1 MSLEKFLVNGVS
13 TRDCKT
19 ACFIFILRFSFH
31 LFDVLKVKVI
41 YSKLLSRINQTVA
54 HSSQS
59 CFLNFQ
65 DPNTKVKEFM
75 ESKPLL
81 SDFDAQIKYYQRL
94 ETQIEEL
101 PGSYHIG
108 PVEYLTDRIKE
119 ALVTE
124 TKAWKQAF
132 GKALAQKVNIYN

>member
-1 MSLEKFLVNGVS
+1 
-13 TRDCKT
+13 
-19 ACFIFILRFSFH
+19 
-31 LFDVLKVKVI
+31 
-41 YSKLLSRINQTVA
+41 
-54 HSSQS
+54 
-59 CFLNFQ
+59 
-65 DPNTKVKEFM
+65 M
-75 ESKPLL
+75 ESNPLL

-108 PVEYLTDRIKE
+108 PVEYVTEKIKE

-132 GKALAQKVNIYN
+132 GKALAEKVQKLVWRLAKNTNRKSVWSIFREEGVGKCVNPCKS

>member
-1 MSLEKFLVNGVS
+1 MQKWLLYSSSSPL
-13 TRDCKT
+13 C
-19 ACFIFILRFSFH
+19 CF
-31 LFDVLKVKVI
+31 K
-41 YSKLLSRINQTVA
+41 
-54 HSSQS
+54 
-59 CFLNFQ
+59 
-65 DPNTKVKEFM
+65 DPSTKVKEFT

-101 PGSYHIG
+101 PSSYHIG
-108 PVEYLTDRIKE
+108 PVEYLTERIKE

-132 GKALAQKVNIYN
+132 GKALAEKVTIICMSVVVLQDIIALLLYLSPLYQGRSVRF

>member
-1 MSLEKFLVNGVS
+1 
-13 TRDCKT
+13 
-19 ACFIFILRFSFH
+19 
-31 LFDVLKVKVI
+31 
-41 YSKLLSRINQTVA
+41 
-54 HSSQS
+54 
-59 CFLNFQ
+59 
-65 DPNTKVKEFM
+65 M

-132 GKALAQKVNIYN
+132 GKALAEKVIPTRKYVYLIYKLLLPFLVRRF

>member
-1 MSLEKFLVNGVS
+1 
-13 TRDCKT
+13 
-19 ACFIFILRFSFH
+19 
-31 LFDVLKVKVI
+31 
-41 YSKLLSRINQTVA
+41 
-54 HSSQS
+54 
-59 CFLNFQ
+59 
-65 DPNTKVKEFM
+65 M
-75 ESKPLL
+75 ESNPLL

-108 PVEYLTDRIKE
+108 PVQYLTERIKE

-132 GKALAQKVNIYN
+132 GKALAEKVITYFRAVFRWMGNKQRKARLFSI

>member
-1 MSLEKFLVNGVS
+1 
-13 TRDCKT
+13 
-19 ACFIFILRFSFH
+19 
-31 LFDVLKVKVI
+31 
-41 YSKLLSRINQTVA
+41 
-54 HSSQS
+54 
-59 CFLNFQ
+59 
-65 DPNTKVKEFM
+65 M

-101 PGSYHIG
+101 PSSYHIG
-108 PVEYLTDRIKE
+108 PVEYLTERIKE

-132 GKALAQKVNIYN
+132 GKALAEKVTIICVSVVVRVIALLLDLRGCVTAVQVILFNFANYSLSIAMKLKVSKEITCK

>member
-1 MSLEKFLVNGVS
+1 MLVKTMQLYALGHLYFFLLFV
-13 TRDCKT
+13 
-19 ACFIFILRFSFH
+19 FILPNQ
-31 LFDVLKVKVI
+31 LLLTLK
-41 YSKLLSRINQTVA
+41 
-54 HSSQS
+54 
-59 CFLNFQ
+59 

-101 PGSYHIG
+101 PGRYHIG
-108 PVEYLTDRIKE
+108 PVEYLTERIKE

-132 GKALAQKVNIYN
+132 GKALAEKVTATVLEYDKNAITKKK

>member
-1 MSLEKFLVNGVS
+1 
-13 TRDCKT
+13 
-19 ACFIFILRFSFH
+19 
-31 LFDVLKVKVI
+31 
-41 YSKLLSRINQTVA
+41 
-54 HSSQS
+54 
-59 CFLNFQ
+59 
-65 DPNTKVKEFM
+65 M

-81 SDFDAQIKYYQRL
+81 SDFDAQIKYYQLL

-124 TKAWKQAF
+124 TKAWKQSF
-132 GKALAQKVNIYN
+132 GKALAEKVRQTTIYTLYMLDI

>member
-1 MSLEKFLVNGVS
+1 
-13 TRDCKT
+13 
-19 ACFIFILRFSFH
+19 
-31 LFDVLKVKVI
+31 
-41 YSKLLSRINQTVA
+41 
-54 HSSQS
+54 
-59 CFLNFQ
+59 
-65 DPNTKVKEFM
+65 M

-132 GKALAQKVNIYN
+132 GKALAEKVTIPFSVSKNFLIVERR

>member
-1 MSLEKFLVNGVS
+1 
-13 TRDCKT
+13 
-19 ACFIFILRFSFH
+19 
-31 LFDVLKVKVI
+31 
-41 YSKLLSRINQTVA
+41 
-54 HSSQS
+54 
-59 CFLNFQ
+59 
-65 DPNTKVKEFM
+65 M

-101 PGSYHIG
+101 PSSYHIG
-108 PVEYLTDRIKE
+108 PVEYLTERIKE

-132 GKALAQKVNIYN
+132 GKALAEKVTIICVSVVVRQGVIALLLYLKGLCYGSPVHFV

>member
-1 MSLEKFLVNGVS
+1 
-13 TRDCKT
+13 
-19 ACFIFILRFSFH
+19 
-31 LFDVLKVKVI
+31 
-41 YSKLLSRINQTVA
+41 
-54 HSSQS
+54 
-59 CFLNFQ
+59 
-65 DPNTKVKEFM
+65 M

-101 PGSYHIG
+101 PSSYHIG
-108 PVEYLTDRIKE
+108 PVEYLTERIKE

-132 GKALAQKVNIYN
+132 GKALAEKVTIICVSVVVRVIALILDLKGLCHGSPVHFVYFSNYSPSIAMKLKVSKEITCK

>member
-1 MSLEKFLVNGVS
+1 MLEQSKPNHSLFLVTNL
-13 TRDCKT
+13 TFC
-19 ACFIFILRFSFH
+19 
-31 LFDVLKVKVI
+31 
-41 YSKLLSRINQTVA
+41 
-54 HSSQS
+54 
-59 CFLNFQ
+59 NFQ
-65 DPNTKVKEFM
+65 DPNTKVKEFI

-132 GKALAQKVNIYN
+132 GKALAEKVNKDFCLRLQMSY

>member
-1 MSLEKFLVNGVS
+1 
-13 TRDCKT
+13 
-19 ACFIFILRFSFH
+19 
-31 LFDVLKVKVI
+31 
-41 YSKLLSRINQTVA
+41 
-54 HSSQS
+54 
-59 CFLNFQ
+59 
-65 DPNTKVKEFM
+65 M

-124 TKAWKQAF
+124 TKA
-132 GKALAQKVNIYN
+132 

>member
-1 MSLEKFLVNGVS
+1 
-13 TRDCKT
+13 
-19 ACFIFILRFSFH
+19 
-31 LFDVLKVKVI
+31 
-41 YSKLLSRINQTVA
+41 
-54 HSSQS
+54 
-59 CFLNFQ
+59 
-65 DPNTKVKEFM
+65 M

-101 PGSYHIG
+101 PSSYHIG
-108 PVEYLTDRIKE
+108 PVEYLTERIKE

-132 GKALAQKVNIYN
+132 GKALAEKVTIICMSVVVLVSGRRSWQEQFFLNNAIKFL

>member
-1 MSLEKFLVNGVS
+1 
-13 TRDCKT
+13 
-19 ACFIFILRFSFH
+19 
-31 LFDVLKVKVI
+31 
-41 YSKLLSRINQTVA
+41 
-54 HSSQS
+54 
-59 CFLNFQ
+59 
-65 DPNTKVKEFM
+65 M

-132 GKALAQKVNIYN
+132 GKALAEKVTILFSVRKNFLIVERRWPQAQ

>member
-1 MSLEKFLVNGVS
+1 MLYFK
-13 TRDCKT
+13 
-19 ACFIFILRFSFH
+19 
-31 LFDVLKVKVI
+31 
-41 YSKLLSRINQTVA
+41 
-54 HSSQS
+54 
-59 CFLNFQ
+59 

-108 PVEYLTDRIKE
+108 PVEYLTERIKE
-119 ALVTE
+119 ALITE
-124 TKAWKQAF
+124 TKAWKQSF
-132 GKALAQKVNIYN
+132 GKALAEKVTTCCNVQHFDFRMRCTTANHSSPFFEFFTCSTF

>member
-1 MSLEKFLVNGVS
+1 
-13 TRDCKT
+13 
-19 ACFIFILRFSFH
+19 
-31 LFDVLKVKVI
+31 
-41 YSKLLSRINQTVA
+41 
-54 HSSQS
+54 
-59 CFLNFQ
+59 
-65 DPNTKVKEFM
+65 M

-132 GKALAQKVNIYN
+132 GKALAEKVTIIISAKMFWLLNEGDHKLNSQIEDVP

>member
-1 MSLEKFLVNGVS
+1 
-13 TRDCKT
+13 
-19 ACFIFILRFSFH
+19 
-31 LFDVLKVKVI
+31 
-41 YSKLLSRINQTVA
+41 
-54 HSSQS
+54 
-59 CFLNFQ
+59 
-65 DPNTKVKEFM
+65 M

-132 GKALAQKVNIYN
+132 GKALAEKVTIPFSVRKIFWLLSEGEHKLNSQIEDAP

>member
-1 MSLEKFLVNGVS
+1 
-13 TRDCKT
+13 
-19 ACFIFILRFSFH
+19 
-31 LFDVLKVKVI
+31 
-41 YSKLLSRINQTVA
+41 
-54 HSSQS
+54 
-59 CFLNFQ
+59 
-65 DPNTKVKEFM
+65 M

-108 PVEYLTDRIKE
+108 PVEYLTDRIKG

-132 GKALAQKVNIYN
+132 GKALAEKVTLSKLLSTNSQNQSKLSNIKIQYFLVTYLMTQFMFSFYQRTFLSRSNGTFSVSQISGLV

>member
-1 MSLEKFLVNGVS
+1 MS
-13 TRDCKT
+13 TCDCKT
-19 ACFIFILRFSFH
+19 ACFVHILRFGFRF
-31 LFDVLKVKVI
+31 LCNKVKIV
-41 YSKLLSRINQTVA
+41 YSKFLSKVDETVA
-54 HSSQS
+54 HSSWLILL
-59 CFLNFQ
+59 CCNFQ

-81 SDFDAQIKYYQRL
+81 SDFEAQIKYYQRL

-132 GKALAQKVNIYN
+132 GKALAEKVNN

>member
-1 MSLEKFLVNGVS
+1 
-13 TRDCKT
+13 
-19 ACFIFILRFSFH
+19 
-31 LFDVLKVKVI
+31 
-41 YSKLLSRINQTVA
+41 
-54 HSSQS
+54 
-59 CFLNFQ
+59 
-65 DPNTKVKEFM
+65 M

-132 GKALAQKVNIYN
+132 GKALAEKVTIPFSVSKYFLIVERRCPQAQ

>member
-1 MSLEKFLVNGVS
+1 
-13 TRDCKT
+13 
-19 ACFIFILRFSFH
+19 
-31 LFDVLKVKVI
+31 
-41 YSKLLSRINQTVA
+41 
-54 HSSQS
+54 
-59 CFLNFQ
+59 
-65 DPNTKVKEFM
+65 M

-132 GKALAQKVNIYN
+132 GKALAEKVTIPFSVRKNFLIVERRWPQAQQSNRGRALTCVVVMEKLLEPLTSQDEFMRTSATAVQWLWLIKNVRKF

>member
-1 MSLEKFLVNGVS
+1 
-13 TRDCKT
+13 
-19 ACFIFILRFSFH
+19 
-31 LFDVLKVKVI
+31 
-41 YSKLLSRINQTVA
+41 
-54 HSSQS
+54 
-59 CFLNFQ
+59 
-65 DPNTKVKEFM
+65 M

-132 GKALAQKVNIYN
+132 GKALAEKVTIPFSFSEKFLIVESKVTTSSVVK